1 MGFNCPR
8 EECNKCKYSDDEFI
22 LRLMGILG
30 PVILKVK
37 PSEILSFSKFH
48 KGYKEN
54 LENKKKEEVKKE
66 KKQVENIEDHWGEIA
81 SSRECQLTDEDLQ
94 ILKDFIKDL

>member
-37 PSEILSFSKFH
+37 PSEILSFSKLH

-54 LENKKKEEVKKE
+54 
-66 KKQVENIEDHWGEIA
+66 
-81 SSRECQLTDEDLQ
+81 
-94 ILKDFIKDL
+94 